1 MLAYV
6 TKMKCVRLVVFV
18 LLESQMTHY
27 IKKVKKVWNSRSTV
41 PNVNSQLRCANCQQ
55 AHSAAYRGCPM
66 FLKQKDIMEIKVN
79 NKISYAEAAGKL
91 KDREFM
97 LTQESTIPKS
107 MISTEASGERV
118 YLSNPQTIVRPN
130 ITNSNFVNAVK
141 HVLPD
146 RPTMTLKSLASSI
159 PLSACPA

>member
-55 AHSAAYRGCPM
+55 AHSAAYRWCPM

-91 KDREFM
+91 ITVYIVIDVLSVYVIVFRCNR
-97 LTQESTIPKS
+97 TI
-107 MISTEASGERV
+107 
-118 YLSNPQTIVRPN
+118 IV
-130 ITNSNFVNAVK
+130 F
-141 HVLPD
+141 
-146 RPTMTLKSLASSI
+146 
-159 PLSACPA
+159 C